1 MKLETFFWK
10 KPTGWSVKTLPSL
23 DSTQTLV
30 IVFGAVQF
38 QADLEPL
45 QDLKEAY
52 PQSHF
57 IGCSTAGEIWG
68 STLMKDSLIVSVLH
82 FHNTSLKTAF
92 CHLLEETN
100 SSNPL
105 QRQDYSY
112 QAGRSI
118 AQQLTDP
125 QLKAVFILG
134 DGLQLNGSEFLRGLN
149 SILYQSS
156 VFNSSEPI
164 LIVGGLAADNHQ
176 FKRTWILQNRLPTN
190 GAVSAVGFYG
200 NDIAISYG
208 SQGGWT
214 IFGPER
220 EVTRSHHNILYELDH
235 KPVLQ
240 LYQEYLGKYA
250 RNLPSSGLFFP
261 LALGTPLARKRTVRT
276 LIGINEETKSLTFTG
291 DIPVGSVAQLMRG
304 NYERLVDGALAAAL
318 ITRNSNQRKIG
329 EWEQHKLNQN
339 QAIMLEPTLAIAI
352 SGSGRRLVLGERTEE
367 ELEATLDE
375 LPQGTQQ
382 MGFYSYGELAPTGV
396 ASLCEL
402 HNQTMTLITIR
413 ENSS

>member
-10 KPTGWSVKTLPSL
+10 KPTGWSVKSFPPL
-23 DSTQTLV
+23 DSNQTLV

-38 QADLEPL
+38 QDYLDPL
-45 QDLKEAY
+45 MTLKNAY
-52 PQSHF
+52 PHSHF
-57 IGCSTAGEIWG
+57 IGCSTAGEIFG
-68 STLMKDSLIVSVLH
+68 STLIEDSLTVSVLQ
-82 FHNTSLKTAF
+82 FQTTSLKTAF
-92 CHLLEETN
+92 CSLQAITSL
-100 SSNPL
+100 SNPF
-105 QRQDYSY
+105 QRQESSY
-112 QAGRSI
+112 QAGYLI
-118 AQQLTDP
+118 AQQLSDP

-149 SILYQSS
+149 SILYESS
-156 VFNSSEPI
+156 VLNSSEPI
-164 LIVGGLAADNHQ
+164 VIVGGLAADHHQ
-176 FKRTWILQNRLPTN
+176 FKRTWVLHESLPQNS
-190 GAVSAVGFYG
+190 AVSAVGFYG
-200 NDIAISYG
+200 DDIAISYG

-220 EVTRSHHNILYELDH
+220 KVTYSHHNILYELDH

-261 LALGTPLARKRTVRT
+261 LALGTPLARKRTVRSLT
-276 LIGINEETKSLTFTG
+276 AFNEDTKSLVFTG
-291 DIPVGSVAQLMRG
+291 DIPMGSVAQLMRG
-304 NYERLVDGALAAAL
+304 NYERLVNGALAAAL
-318 ITRNSNQRKIG
+318 ITRNSHQRKIG
-329 EWEQHKLNQN
+329 EWEQQKLNPSETMK
-339 QAIMLEPTLAIAI
+339 IEPTLAIAI

-375 LPQGTQQ
+375 LPPGTQQ
-382 MGFYSYGELAPTGV
+382 MGFYSYGELAPSGV